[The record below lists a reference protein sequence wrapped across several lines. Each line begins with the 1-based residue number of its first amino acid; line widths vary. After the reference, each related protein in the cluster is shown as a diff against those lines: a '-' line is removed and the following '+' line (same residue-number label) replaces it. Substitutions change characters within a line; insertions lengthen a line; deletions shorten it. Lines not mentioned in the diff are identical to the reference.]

1 MHDAPRG
8 GNGWRWAA
16 LLFGAAFLIS
26 GVLLLRDVV
35 QSRRELDANQ
45 QLARRVREARD
56 AVLTVPVLPARSG
69 RSQSRRRNM
78 PPPAICRFTTD
89 SGRKTMTWRGG
100 CPLRAWGL
108 NCP

>member
-35 QSRRELDANQ
+35 QSWRELDANQ
-45 QLARRVREARD
+45 QLARRVREDQAPD
-56 AVLTVPVLPARSG
+56 G
-69 RSQSRRRNM
+69 G
-78 PPPAICRFTTD
+78 TD
-89 SGRKTMTWRGG
+89 Q
-100 CPLRAWGL
+100 
-108 NCP
+108 

>member
-56 AVLTVPVLPARSG
+56 AALTVPVPA
-69 RSQSRRRNM
+69 
-78 PPPAICRFTTD
+78 AEI
-89 SGRKTMTWRGG
+89 
-100 CPLRAWGL
+100 CPLRQFGGL
-108 NCP
+108 RRTLAGKP

>member
-45 QLARRVREARD
+45 QLARRVREDQAPD
-56 AVLTVPVLPARSG
+56 GGTDQ
-69 RSQSRRRNM
+69 QSRRRNM